1 MTQNISDHTISKL
14 SELVRSQTGLYFTKE
29 RWTDLKRGIDSAA
42 LELDFENTEAFIH
55 SLLSSPLTGKQL
67 DSLVRYLTIGET
79 YFFRDKNVFKV
90 LEKHLLPD
98 LINLRRNRGK
108 SLRFWS
114 AACCSGEE
122 PYTIAIYI
130 DQVLPEWQDWE
141 ITILASDI
149 NARFLQK
156 AIKGVYTNWSFRD
169 TPKWVMKK
177 YFQRYGENRYEISP
191 HIKKMVTFFQFN
203 LSKQGRAS
211 HLNSIQAMDVIFCRN
226 VLIYFDSEMRAQV
239 IQNLSGFLSDG
250 GWLIVSPSEAPFI
263 QQPGLHQVRFPGA
276 ILYKKGISE
285 KQTPDKPEYK
295 LEHRPRG
302 KARFSYKVLE
312 NRLSKTIPLPSP
324 ALSSRPEAQ
333 KDFEKITKEKRHEPK
348 QDLYGEALTLYE
360 KGHYEK
366 SADMLAVLL
375 SQGRDNH
382 HESVVLLAR
391 ACANLG
397 KLDDAEK
404 WCKQAVIN
412 AEKLNPVLHYLLA
425 TIYHEQGHLKE
436 SIKSHRQALYIDPEF
451 VLAHFALGNLLQKLG
466 RFNES
471 GKHFENALSL
481 LLRMDTD
488 EIIPF
493 SEGISAGSLT
503 ELVQSMIKKEQAA

>member
-29 RWTDLKRGIDSAA
+29 RWSDLKRGIDSAA

-90 LEKHLLPD
+90 LEKHILSD

-108 SLRFWS
+108 SLRLWS

-156 AIKGVYTNWSFRD
+156 ATKGIYTNWSFRD
-169 TPKWVMKK
+169 TPKWIMEK
-177 YFQRYGENRYEISP
+177 YFKQCGENRHEISTR
-191 HIKKMVTFFQFN
+191 IKKMVTFFQFN
-203 LSKQGRAS
+203 LSKKECPP
-211 HLNSIQAMDVIFCRN
+211 LWNSTQTMDVIFCRN

-263 QQPGLHQVRFPGA
+263 QQPGLHPVRFPGA
-276 ILYKKGISE
+276 ILYKKGAPE
-285 KQTPDKPEYK
+285 KQTSVKSEYK
-295 LEHRPRG
+295 FEHRPRG
-302 KARFSYKVLE
+302 KAWFSYKVLE
-312 NRLSKTIPLPSP
+312 NRLSKTIPRPSP
-324 ALSSRPEAQ
+324 ALPPRPEAQ
-333 KDFEKITKEKRHEPK
+333 KDLEIITKEKRYEPK
-348 QDLYGEALTLYE
+348 QDLYEEALILYK
-360 KGHYEK
+360 KGRYEE
-366 SADMLAVLL
+366 SADMLAALL
-375 SQGRDNH
+375 SQNRDNH
-382 HESVVLLAR
+382 HESMVLLAR

-404 WCKQAVIN
+404 WCKQAVN

-425 TIYHEQGHLKE
+425 TIYHEQGYLKE
-436 SIKSHRQALYIDPEF
+436 SIKSHRQALYLNPEF

-471 GKHFENALSL
+471 GKHFENVLSF

-503 ELVQSMIKKEQAA
+503 ELVQSMIKKEQVA

>member
-1 MTQNISDHTISKL
+1 MTQNIPDHIISKL

-42 LELDFENTEAFIH
+42 LELDFENTETFIH

-67 DSLVRYLTIGET
+67 DSLVRHLTIGET

-90 LEKHLLPD
+90 LEKHILPD
-98 LINLRRNRGK
+98 LINLRRNREK
-108 SLRFWS
+108 SLRLWS

-149 NARFLQK
+149 NTRFLQK

-169 TPKWVMKK
+169 TPKWIMEK
-177 YFQRYGENRYEISP
+177 YFQRCGENRYEISP

-203 LSKQGRAS
+203 LSKEGHAS
-211 HLNSIQAMDVIFCRN
+211 PLNSTRAMDVIFCRN

-239 IQNLSGFLSDG
+239 IQSLSRFLADS

-263 QQPGLHQVRFPGA
+263 QQPGLYPVRFPGA
-276 ILYKKGISE
+276 ILYKKGIPE
-285 KQTPDKPEYK
+285 KQTSDKPEDK
-295 LEHRPRG
+295 FEHRPRG
-302 KARFSYKVLE
+302 KAWFSYKVLE
-312 NRLSKTIPLPSP
+312 NRLSKTIPRPSLSPSP
-324 ALSSRPEAQ
+324 RPKAY
-333 KDFEKITKEKRHEPK
+333 KDLEIITKEKRPEPK
-348 QDLYGEALTLYE
+348 QDLYGEALTLYG
-360 KGHYEK
+360 KGRYEE
-366 SADMLAVLL
+366 SANMLAALL
-375 SQGRDNH
+375 SQDRDNH
-382 HESVVLLAR
+382 HESMVLLAR

-404 WCKQAVIN
+404 WCKQAVN

-436 SIKSHRQALYIDPEF
+436 SIKSHRQALYLDPEF
-451 VLAHFALGNLLQKLG
+451 VLAHFALGNLLQKLD

-481 LLRMDTD
+481 LLRLDTD

-493 SEGISAGSLT
+493 SEGITAGSLT